1 MELKFKNINKNQK
14 NMKVD
19 MNRNDIYVPDLV
31 KTFNLPETSLTKHC
45 LEVIADVLGAKKTAF
60 DDDYDITILDN
71 IVIEKYG
78 EVLDFFNDEHS
89 RGLKSSIETP
99 LMTMNYGWLYGINGA
114 KPYEQNEKDKC
125 VMIEVEHLYASLMIK
140 YGFLSRCVS
149 NPEIFEEI
157 YKKKTDFDKN
167 GVKDDP
173 IAVSHRV
180 VVNGTYGAMSI
191 NKNNPLYDMRQVNN
205 ICVNGQLFMLDLIEK
220 LENSGELL
228 HANTDRL
235 IYKVNDYSKFQN
247 ECEKWSERTKLNL
260 EIDEISKFKQKG
272 LFHYEFEKSD
282 GNKVSKGV
290 FDKE

>member
-1 MELKFKNINKNQK
+1 
-14 NMKVD
+14 MK
-19 MNRNDIYVPDLV
+19 NDIYVPDMV
-31 KTFNLPETSLTKHC
+31 KTFQLPESSLSKHC
-45 LEVIADVLGAKKTAF
+45 LEVIADVLGAEKKSF
-60 DDDYDITILDN
+60 DDDYDITILEN
-71 IVIEKYG
+71 IVIEKYK
-78 EVLDFFNDEHS
+78 EVLDSFSKENSHGFKTSFSVSGVSLNFGWGDEVW
-89 RGLKSSIETP
+89 GA
-99 LMTMNYGWLYGINGA
+99 GYGINGA
-114 KPYEQNEKDKC
+114 KTYEQKENDRC
-125 VMIEVEHLYASLMIK
+125 VMLNVEHLYTSLMIK
-140 YGFLSRCVS
+140 YEFLSRNVP

-167 GVKDDP
+167 AVKDDP

-228 HANTDRL
+228 HVNTDRL
-235 IYKVNDYSKFQN
+235 IYKINDYSVFKN

-260 EIDEISKFKQKG
+260 KLDEISNFNQKG
-272 LFHYEFEKSD
+272 LFHYEYEKMD

-290 FDKE
+290 FNK

>member
-1 MELKFKNINKNQK
+1 
-14 NMKVD
+14 MKIIKI
-19 MNRNDIYVPDLV
+19 MKNDIYVSDMV
-31 KTFNLPETSLTKHC
+31 KTFQLPESSLSKHC
-45 LEVIADVLGAKKTAF
+45 LEVIADVLGAEKKSF
-60 DDDYDITILDN
+60 DDDYNITILDN
-71 IVIEKYG
+71 IVIEKYK
-78 EVLDFFNDEHS
+78 EVLESFSKENSHGFKTSFSVSGVSLKFGWGDEVW
-89 RGLKSSIETP
+89 GT
-99 LMTMNYGWLYGINGA
+99 GYGINGA
-114 KPYEQNEKDKC
+114 KTYEQKENDRC
-125 VMIEVEHLYASLMIK
+125 VMLDVEHLYASLMIK

-167 GVKDDP
+167 GVKYDP
-173 IAVSHRV
+173 IRVSYRV

-191 NKNNPLYDMRQVNN
+191 NKDNPLYDVRQVNN

-228 HANTDRL
+228 HVHTDRL

-247 ECEKWSERTKLNL
+247 VCQKWSERTKLNL
-260 EIDEISKFKQKG
+260 EIEEISNFNQKG

-282 GNKVSKGV
+282 GTKVSKGL

>member
-1 MELKFKNINKNQK
+1 MKNK
-14 NMKVD
+14 
-19 MNRNDIYVPDLV
+19 NDIYVPDLV

-45 LEVIADVLGAKKTAF
+45 LEVIADVLGAKKMTF

-99 LMTMNYGWLYGINGA
+99 LMTMNYGWSYGLNGA
-114 KPYEQNEKDKC
+114 KSYEQNEEDKC

-157 YKKKTDFDKN
+157 YKKKKNFDKN
-167 GVKDDP
+167 ETKDDQN
-173 IAVSHRV
+173 AMSYRV

-191 NKNNPLYDMRQVNN
+191 NKNNPLYDMRQSNN
-205 ICVNGQLFMLDLIEK
+205 ITVNAQLFMLDLIEK

-228 HANTDRL
+228 HVNTDRL
-235 IYKVNDYSKFQN
+235 IYKVNDYSVFKN

-260 EIDEISKFKQKG
+260 ILDEISNFNQKG
-272 LFHYEFEKSD
+272 LFHYEFIKSD
-282 GNKVSKGV
+282 GTKII
-290 FDKE
+290 KETFKK

>member
-1 MELKFKNINKNQK
+1 MKTKN
-14 NMKVD
+14 
-19 MNRNDIYVPDLV
+19 NRNDIYVPDMV
-31 KTFNLPETSLTKHC
+31 KTFQLPESSLSKHC
-45 LEVIADVLGAKKTAF
+45 LEVIADVLGAEKKSF

-71 IVIEKYG
+71 IVIEKCG
-78 EVLDFFNDEHS
+78 EVLDSFKKKDSHGFKSTFAISDIPIKIGWGDEVW
-89 RGLKSSIETP
+89 G
-99 LMTMNYGWLYGINGA
+99 GGYGINGA
-114 KPYEQNEKDKC
+114 KHYEQKENERC
-125 VMIEVEHLYASLMIK
+125 VMLNVEHLYASLMIR
-140 YGFLSRCVS
+140 YGFLSRCVA

-157 YKKKTDFDKN
+157 YKKKTEFDKN

-173 IAVSHRV
+173 VAMSHRV

-191 NKNNPLYDMRQVNN
+191 NEDNPLYDMRQVNN

-228 HANTDRL
+228 YANTDRL

-260 EIDEISKFKQKG
+260 EIEEISNFKQKG

-290 FDKE
+290 FDEE

>member
-1 MELKFKNINKNQK
+1 MKNK
-14 NMKVD
+14 
-19 MNRNDIYVPDLV
+19 NDIYVPDLV

-45 LEVIADVLGAKKTAF
+45 LEVIADVLGAKKMTF

-99 LMTMNYGWLYGINGA
+99 LMTMNYGWSYGLNGA
-114 KPYEQNEKDKC
+114 KSYEQNEEDKC

-157 YKKKTDFDKN
+157 YKKKKNFDKN
-167 GVKDDP
+167 ETKDDQN
-173 IAVSHRV
+173 AMSYRV

-191 NKNNPLYDMRQVNN
+191 NKNNSLYDMRLSNN
-205 ICVNGQLFMLDLIEK
+205 ITVNAQLFMLDLIEK

-228 HANTDRL
+228 HVNTDRL
-235 IYKVNDYSKFQN
+235 IYKVNDYSVFKN

-260 EIDEISKFKQKG
+260 ILDEISNFNQKG
-272 LFHYEFEKSD
+272 LFHYEFIKSD
-282 GNKVSKGV
+282 GTNII
-290 FDKE
+290 KETFKK